1 METQKCYKCPKIK
14 KFQILDKCECGLV
27 HCIKH
32 RFHDCPLL
40 SKKIILP
47 EPVKFRKIEKI

>member
-14 KFQILDKCECGLV
+14 KFQILDKCECGVV